1 MLRELTL
8 AAAIAGAAI
17 ASAPS
22 ALADPYPSPGPM
34 YPDKP
39 GRYPTD
45 VPGMNYE
52 ASLSAPCDNYQL
64 FTFGRGPGGE
74 SLVCHYIPNQ
84 WPPVYTGFWVSSY
97 PIQGVKDI
105 GSPCAGPKMAAQ
117 APDGRPMVCLGA
129 QGWQPGTLTGAGFFP
144 G

>member
-1 MLRELTL
+1 MIRELTI

-17 ASAPS
+17 AMAP
-22 ALADPYPSPGPM
+22 LATADPGPM
-34 YPDKP
+34 YPDHP

-45 VPGMNYE
+45 TPGMNYE
-52 ASLSAPCDNYQL
+52 ASLNAPCDNYEVN
-64 FTFGRGPGGE
+64 TFGRGPGGE
-74 SLVCHYIPNQ
+74 SLACHYIPNQ

-105 GSPCAGPKMAAQ
+105 GSPCGGPKMAAQ

>member
-1 MLRELTL
+1 
-8 AAAIAGAAI
+8 
-17 ASAPS
+17 
-22 ALADPYPSPGPM
+22 M
-34 YPDKP
+34 YPDHP

-45 VPGMNYE
+45 TPGMNYD
-52 ASLSAPCDNYQL
+52 ASLGAPCDNYDVN
-64 FTFGRGPGGE
+64 TFGRGPGGE

-105 GSPCAGPKMAAQ
+105 GSPCGGPKMAAQ
-117 APDGRPMVCLGA
+117 SPDGRPMVCLGA

>member
-1 MLRELTL
+1 MMRAMMT

-17 ASAPS
+17 GLAP
-22 ALADPYPSPGPM
+22 AAAAEPGPI
-34 YPDKP
+34 YNDES

-45 VPGMNYE
+45 VPGMNYD
-52 ASLSAPCDNYQL
+52 ASLAAPCDNYQL
-64 FTFGRGPGGE
+64 FTYGRGPGGE
-74 SLVCHYIPNQ
+74 PLVCHYIPNQ

-97 PIQGVKDI
+97 PLKGVQDI
-105 GSPCAGPKMAAQ
+105 GSPCPGPRSAAQ
-117 APDGRPMVCLGA
+117 SPDGRPMVCLGA

>member
-1 MLRELTL
+1 MIRELTI

-17 ASAPS
+17 ALAPS
-22 ALADPYPSPGPM
+22 ATADPGPM
-34 YPDKP
+34 YPDNP

-45 VPGMNYE
+45 TPGMNYE
-52 ASLSAPCDNYQL
+52 ASLGAPCDNYDVN
-64 FTFGRGPGGE
+64 TFGRGPGGE

-84 WPPVYTGFWVSSY
+84 
-97 PIQGVKDI
+97 GVKEI
-105 GSPCAGPKMAAQ
+105 GSPCDGPKMAAQ

>member
-1 MLRELTL
+1 MIRELTI

-17 ASAPS
+17 ALAPS
-22 ALADPYPSPGPM
+22 ATADPGPM
-34 YPDKP
+34 YPDNP

-45 VPGMNYE
+45 TPGMNYE
-52 ASLSAPCDNYQL
+52 ASLGAPCDNYDVN
-64 FTFGRGPGGE
+64 TFGRGPGGE

-105 GSPCAGPKMAAQ
+105 GSPCDGPKMAAQ
-117 APDGRPMVCLGA
+117 APDGRPMV
-129 QGWQPGTLTGAGFFP
+129 
-144 G
+144 

>member
-1 MLRELTL
+1 MIRKLLVATAGI
-8 AAAIAGAAI
+8 AAAAAVGM
-17 ASAPS
+17 APS
-22 ALADPYPSPGPM
+22 AVADPDNH
-34 YPDKP
+34 YPDHP
-39 GRYPTD
+39 GRYSTD
-45 VPGMNYE
+45 VPGMNYD

-74 SLVCHYIPNQ
+74 ALACHWIPNQ
-84 WPPVYTGFWVSSY
+84 WPPIYTGFWVSSY
-97 PIQGVKDI
+97 PLFGQQDI
-105 GSPCAGPKMAAQ
+105 GAPCPGPKSAAQ

>member
-1 MLRELTL
+1 MIRELTV
-8 AAAIAGAAI
+8 AAAAAGIAI
-17 ASAPS
+17 ALAPS
-22 ALADPYPSPGPM
+22 AAADPPD
-34 YPDKP
+34 YPDNP

-45 VPGMNYE
+45 VPGMNYD
-52 ASLSAPCDNYQL
+52 AHLAGPCDNYQL

-74 SLVCHYIPNQ
+74 PLVCHWIPNQ
-84 WPPVYTGFWVSSY
+84 WPPIYTGFWVASY
-97 PIQGVKDI
+97 PLYGQQDI
-105 GSPCAGPKMAAQ
+105 GAPCPGPKSAAQ

>member
-1 MLRELTL
+1 MLRELTI
-8 AAAIAGAAI
+8 AAAAVAA
-17 ASAPS
+17 AAALAPS
-22 ALADPYPSPGPM
+22 AAADPGPQ

-39 GRYPTD
+39 GRYSTD
-45 VPGMNYE
+45 VPGINYD
-52 ASLSAPCDNYQL
+52 AHLAGPCDSYQL

-74 SLVCHYIPNQ
+74 TLACHYIPNQ
-84 WPPVYTGFWVSSY
+84 WPPVYTGFWVASY
-97 PIQGVKDI
+97 PLRGVQEI
-105 GSPCAGPKMAAQ
+105 GTPCDGPKQAAQ